1 MTFRQKVEEAEKQRV
16 HLPANLLEKEIVGV
30 YGFFAVKENKEAM
43 CFYIG
48 KATNMVGRLLGP
60 EGHVHDYL
68 YGYFNKLVPQT
79 IRKYLNLGYD
89 IEVKILVD
97 CDDIYKDTN
106 FSRAAHRLA
115 LAEIQQI
122 VKYQELGQCLE
133 QLPEG
138 IGQDER
144 RYWEEKYKKNHNQ
157 QP

>member
-1 MTFRQKVEEAEKQRV
+1 MTGVQTCA
-16 HLPANLLEKEIVGV
+16 LPIS
-30 YGFFAVKENKEAM
+30 
-43 CFYIG
+43 
-48 KATNMVGRLLGP
+48 
-60 EGHVHDYL
+60 
-68 YGYFNKLVPQT
+68 